1 MDLCGRFFVIC
12 RCINAKNYKSF
23 RSSLS
28 RKDGEV
34 EGEEPSSLPAGSEIP
49 FPKITQEGEK
59 KQSSGLFFRGETTV
73 RGFPMDVQSAS
84 MTVQTFLLHKL
95 RYIAKP

>member
-1 MDLCGRFFVIC
+1 M
-12 RCINAKNYKSF
+12 
-23 RSSLS
+23 
-28 RKDGEV
+28 
-34 EGEEPSSLPAGSEIP
+34 SE
-49 FPKITQEGEK
+49 TQEGEK